1 MAILTQGTQLYFINP
16 DSDGVEV
23 VGCATSL
30 NGGGNPAD
38 QIETTCLESFDR
50 EYKPGLRTPGSA
62 TFGINT
68 DTMEVSHLLLDD
80 ISQRNPSPTLH
91 WAIGWSD
98 GTSPPTTTTDSSGE
112 IVFDTPDDRSWIL
125 FDGYISDFP
134 FDFQLNTV
142 VTSEISIQRTGPR
155 QLIPK
160 VGS

>member
-1 MAILTQGTQLYFINP
+1 MAKTTQGTQLYFIDP
-16 DSDGVEV
+16 DTDTVQV

-50 EYKPGLRTPGSA
+50 EYVPGLRTPGTA

-68 DTMEVSHLLLDD
+68 DPENPSHILLDD
-80 ISQRNPSPTLH
+80 LSQRNPSPTMH

-98 GTSPPTTTTDSSGE
+98 GTSAPATIVDSDGDT
-112 IVFDTPDDRSWIL
+112 VFDPPDDRSWIL

-142 VTSEISIQRTGPR
+142 VTSEISIQRTGGR
-155 QLIPK
+155 QLLPK
-160 VGS
+160 VQS